1 MKKAMMALILL
12 SGSAAAQERPF
23 PRDGCCIPQNRQA
36 LRAETRR
43 GQCLSNTLKR
53 MSCEEVYARFDQ
65 SHARIN
71 ESSLNQF
78 GRLSGPAPAPATVP
92 PPATAPPPPSVPPSA
107 GAAPAV
113 PAATVPAPIITP
125 LPIEPEKAKPDAQP
139 LPK

>member
-1 MKKAMMALILL
+1 MNKAMMALLL
-12 SGSAAAQERPF
+12 LTGSAAAQERPF

-36 LRAETRR
+36 LRAETRA

-53 MSCEEVYARFDQ
+53 LSCEEVYARFDH

-78 GRLSGPAPAPATVP
+78 GRLSGPAPASAPAI
-92 PPATAPPPPSVPPSA
+92 APPPPSVPPST
-107 GAAPAV
+107 GATPAV
-113 PAATVPAPIITP
+113 PAATVPARFITP

-139 LPK
+139 MPK